1 MKARN
6 TVFQCMLLNLSSTIF
21 HTFGKGD
28 STSETISFPVC
39 TSRPLLTHKIV
50 IPHITI
56 RNLKFFSHP
65 CVGKTL
71 NRAGYSGH

>member
-28 STSETISFPVC
+28 STGVTISFPVC
-39 TSRPLLTHKIV
+39 TSRPLLNHKIV

-56 RNLKFFSHP
+56 RNLNFSVTFVLGRH
-65 CVGKTL
+65 
-71 NRAGYSGH
+71 